1 MMESSRQGVAPA
13 GWAGVLGRSLKVA
26 VVAFVV
32 LQLKEWFDAGA
43 FDTPA
48 TAVDAA
54 LIGGAMLVL
63 DTIFKLLKPR
73 RGAPSP
79 AGTA

>member
-1 MMESSRQGVAPA
+1 MKWFSADAPTGWTGVAVRA
-13 GWAGVLGRSLKVA
+13 VNVA

-32 LQLKEWFDAGA
+32 LQAKEWFDAGA

-54 LIGGAMLVL
+54 LIG
-63 DTIFKLLKPR
+63 
-73 RGAPSP
+73 
-79 AGTA
+79 AGTFLLYAILKWGKF

>member
-1 MMESSRQGVAPA
+1 VKWFSADAPA
-13 GWAGVLGRSLKVA
+13 GWTTVTVRAVNVA

-32 LQLKEWFDAGA
+32 LQLKELYDAGA

-54 LIGGAMLVL
+54 VVG
-63 DTIFKLLKPR
+63 
-73 RGAPSP
+73 
-79 AGTA
+79 AGTFLLYAILKWGKFQ

>member
-1 MMESSRQGVAPA
+1 MIDVPA
-13 GWAGVLGRSLKVA
+13 GWPQVMSRTATTA

-32 LQLKEWFDAGA
+32 LQAKEWFDAGA

-54 LIGGAMLVL
+54 LIAAGIFLVNAV
-63 DTIFKLLKPR
+63 LKWMKP
-73 RGAPSP
+73 
-79 AGTA
+79 

>member
-1 MMESSRQGVAPA
+1 MKWLTIDAPT
-13 GWAGVLGRSLKVA
+13 GWSDLFARTVKVA

-43 FDTPA
+43 FDTPG

-54 LIGGAMLVL
+54 LIAGGVFAFNAIIMLA
-63 DTIFKLLKPR
+63 K
-73 RGAPSP
+73 S
-79 AGTA
+79 

>member
-1 MMESSRQGVAPA
+1 VKWFSADAPA
-13 GWAGVLGRSLKVA
+13 GWTTVTVRAVNVA

-32 LQLKEWFDAGA
+32 LQLKELYDAGA

-54 LIGGAMLVL
+54 VVG
-63 DTIFKLLKPR
+63 
-73 RGAPSP
+73 
-79 AGTA
+79 AGTFLLYAVLKWGKFQ

>member
-1 MMESSRQGVAPA
+1 VN
-13 GWAGVLGRSLKVA
+13 VA

-32 LQLKEWFDAGA
+32 LQAKEWFDAGA

-54 LIGGAMLVL
+54 LIG
-63 DTIFKLLKPR
+63 
-73 RGAPSP
+73 
-79 AGTA
+79 AGTFLLYAVLKWGKFQ

>member
-1 MMESSRQGVAPA
+1 MESSKQVESSA
-13 GWAGVLGRSLKVA
+13 GWGDVLGRNLKVA

-32 LQLKEWFDAGA
+32 LQAKEWFDAGA

-54 LIGGAMLVL
+54 LIGCATLVL
-63 DTIFKLLKPR
+63 DVIFKLAKPKR
-73 RGAPSP
+73 VATSP
-79 AGTA
+79 AGTV